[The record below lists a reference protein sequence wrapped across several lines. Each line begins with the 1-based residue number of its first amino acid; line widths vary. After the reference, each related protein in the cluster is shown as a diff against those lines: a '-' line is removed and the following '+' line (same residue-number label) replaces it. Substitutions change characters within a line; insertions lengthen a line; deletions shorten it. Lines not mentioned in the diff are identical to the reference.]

1 MGVDS
6 ENVLEV
12 LWNQAREIF
21 LRSLKS
27 RDAKKEEPRDDT
39 ATLENTIK
47 SLRQAQDKAAVAYGA
62 KFVGKPIEFKLGRV
76 LQRLEVLV
84 QMGDQAM
91 QFAPETASYVWSAF
105 RILFAG
111 FLKDFET
118 CQLLAD
124 QIDAMSDIV
133 FICDVY
139 AKRQVKRVA
148 AITNQVEIIADKI
161 LQKIPELL
169 SLVLMFAYHAR
180 KLVLDHTRLGR
191 TLRVVF
197 GSSQELEAT
206 CNDAKTKRDE
216 LHAVAE
222 IAFQEA
228 AMEILLEYQQDSK
241 VIAKLFQATEA
252 MQSEQKRQKDDIDRK
267 ELDNDF
273 NEQMRWLRSG
283 TSADIGLPRKVLNE
297 NLARRHPGTCTW
309 IQKHAV
315 LTQWLE
321 NTEPTTTSHLV
332 WVAGEA
338 GFGKSVLMSSIVEW
352 LESQQSGQE
361 KDRPIILHFFCKT
374 GDPATERGDK
384 VMLHLL
390 MQLLS
395 HAATEPPK
403 KAKSSEDKTFQA
415 RKQKCVDLVKEDKA
429 SLSKPDQESF
439 SSSIRGFQAKS
450 NMQPLMV
457 NLAKALERKVF
468 IVVDA
473 LDECNDWSGG
483 FLEALRMTAGAHT
496 NIKVLVSSRP
506 DHAIRDALQ
515 GYAFIDVAKDSTA
528 SDVSAYISW
537 SMQKIRRFNK
547 KQRKV
552 ASEKIMENA
561 DGMFRYANLAVESLQ
576 SPKAVTMGFQKI
588 MAEFPEGMA
597 GLYTQELQRLS
608 AEVRPIVLTALRWKI
623 CGKGIISAVPIA
635 DELEKTYENVD
646 DSTDESEADDESEE
660 GRDDDIHEDQAS
672 DEFSKNP
679 EEKNG
684 EASMYDE
691 TIHSGNSGDTE
702 DGVDRDSIDILKR
715 YSRAF
720 LKFDKANC
728 ISLQHASVRE
738 FIIREGGK
746 PPHQE
751 TLCQMCRER
760 SQSTS
765 TYEATPEQGHLA
777 MAIHCLKHLNCRSF
791 QKQFLPKDI
800 LEKHLKD
807 QEAKEAEP
815 RAAINGETTEAGGT
829 PSETSVPIFAATD
842 FKKEQEGHLRPRSPR
857 DIDVHNVIEGLG
869 SELRKDSEVGDSQE
883 APGQENEMPSVLTA
897 DPLEDEGK
905 CNHDEGGPDGNDDN
919 DSIRPPPTDAVSL
932 AYIGEVNDV
941 NVEGEDLRYELT
953 HWHYHVREA
962 KKWRNGGSDDEQWKD
977 LSNEINKFLSEDSDV
992 FKVWQKRVLHWRIF
1006 KTFDRPIHVAARFGL
1021 LGYVRQYVESG
1032 GDIDVENED
1041 KCTPLSLACLGE
1053 GDYVGLE
1060 YLVEHN
1066 ADLKHPDNYQD
1077 TPLHLLVDYNGP
1089 ANKLKYLLSKAP
1101 DVPAMHEKF
1110 GQTLLHLAILQR
1122 GWESLKVILEYP
1134 AADVN
1139 AKDINGETPLHFLLK
1154 WPNTPNDILELLLS
1168 KGANVNAQ
1176 DNDSQAPLY
1185 EACLSENVEAARILL
1200 EAGADVNDGEIVFGR
1215 TALHEAIENQNLPL
1229 VNLLLEFNADV
1240 TLKDKQ
1246 LRDAAS
1252 LAAYKG
1258 NADIS
1263 KAVLDKLNVQTGDY
1277 HTLADPDI
1285 HGHTPLQKSAARGIK
1300 EIAEL
1305 LLKAGDGSKLVAQCS
1320 RRGKT
1325 ALHSAAV
1332 RGHLDVVKLL
1342 VEHGADILA
1351 RDCNGNFP
1359 MQLAVAQW
1367 RRSGLLNSASFRETV
1382 TYLGN
1387 KMPTQAEAFGPEL
1400 CDVAIESGAVDI
1412 CRMLVSVNGSI
1423 ISKEDQHG
1431 WTPLMLAIQARQHDI
1446 IQLLVPF
1453 DTNQPLHRFSRQ
1465 EILLGHKPS
1474 AWSTDDSNKFKNMTV
1489 SEDGLGLT
1497 STLHLVNW
1505 ERGFCRANHPVPF
1518 GMTRYYYEIAV
1529 TQAAFTDSVALGFT
1543 NRYTPVDNLPG
1554 WQDYGGPNWGYHGGD
1569 GGLFEYSSNNDYPQ
1583 SIGPKWGMGDIV
1595 GCGIDFSRCTIF
1607 YTKNGELL
1615 GEGFRDVKSSRVFPC
1630 VGLYAEGPTI
1640 RANFG
1645 LDDAMPFKYDLG
1657 RFEEDCKMPNQGP
1670 VPGEHATRTF
1680 PRSFRASHQAFV
1692 MIRRKG
1698 GLRLSPSGEEGVDRP
1713 DRRLKVAEWRRPVGP
1728 RTRL

>member
-21 LRSLKS
+21 LRSLTS
-27 RDAKKEEPRDDT
+27 RDAKKEELRDET

-84 QMGDQAM
+84 QMGDRTM

-111 FLKDFET
+111 FIKDFET

-124 QIDAMSDIV
+124 QIDTMSDVV
-133 FICDVY
+133 FICEVY

-148 AITNQVEIIADKI
+148 AMTNQFEILADKI

-169 SLVLMFAYHAR
+169 SLVLLFAYHAR

-191 TLRVVF
+191 TLRVMF
-197 GSSQELEAT
+197 GSSQELEDT
-206 CNDAKTKRDE
+206 TSDAKTKRDE

-321 NTEPTTTSHLV
+321 NTERTTTSHLV
-332 WVAGEA
+332 WVVGEA
-338 GFGKSVLMSSIVEW
+338 GFGKSVLMSSIIEW

-374 GDPATERGDK
+374 GDPATETGDK

-415 RKQKCVDLVKEDKA
+415 RKKKCVDLVKEEKA
-429 SLSKPDQESF
+429 TLSKPDQESF
-439 SSSIRGFQAKS
+439 ASSIRGFQAKS
-450 NMQPLMV
+450 SMQPLMV
-457 NLAKALERKVF
+457 NLTKALERQVL

-473 LDECNDWSGG
+473 LDECNDWSDG
-483 FLEALRMTAGAHT
+483 FLDALRMTAGADT
-496 NIKVLVSSRP
+496 NIKVLISSRP
-506 DHAIRDALQ
+506 DHAIRNALQ

-537 SMQKIRRFNK
+537 AMQKIRRFNK

-552 ASEKIMENA
+552 ASEKITENA

-576 SPKAVTMGFQKI
+576 SPKAVTMGFKRI
-588 MAEFPEGMA
+588 MDEFPDGMA
-597 GLYTQELQRLS
+597 GLYKQELQRLS
-608 AEVRPIVLTALRWKI
+608 AEVRPIVLTALRWKV
-623 CGKGIISAVPIA
+623 CGKGNISAVPIA

-660 GRDDDIHEDQAS
+660 GGDDDIHEDQTS

-679 EEKNG
+679 EENNG
-684 EASMYDE
+684 EAS
-691 TIHSGNSGDTE
+691 IHNENNDAGNSGDVE
-702 DGVDRDSIDILKR
+702 DGVDRDSIHILKR

-720 LKFDKANC
+720 LKFDKANF

-738 FIIREGGK
+738 FIIREGRK
-746 PPHQE
+746 PPHEE
-751 TLCQMCRER
+751 TLCHMCRER

-765 TYEATPEQGHLA
+765 TYEASPERGHLA
-777 MAIHCLKHLNCRSF
+777 MAIHCLKHLNCRKF
-791 QKQFLPKDI
+791 QKQFLPKII

-807 QEAKEAEP
+807 QEAKEAETTVEV
-815 RAAINGETTEAGGT
+815 NGETTEA
-829 PSETSVPIFAATD
+829 V
-842 FKKEQEGHLRPRSPR
+842 
-857 DIDVHNVIEGLG
+857 G
-869 SELRKDSEVGDSQE
+869 SELQKDSDVGGSQE
-883 APGQENEMPSVLTA
+883 ADGRENEMPSVLTA
-897 DPLEDEGK
+897 DSLENGGK
-905 CNHDEGGPDGNDDN
+905 GSGDEGGPDGNDDN
-919 DSIRPPPTDAVSL
+919 DSIQPPPTDAVSV
-932 AYIGEVNDV
+932 ANIGEMDDV
-941 NVEGEDLRYELT
+941 NVESEDLRYELT

-962 KKWRNGGSDDEQWKD
+962 EKWRNHDSDEEQWKV
-977 LSNEINKFLSEDSDV
+977 LSDEINTFLSEDSDV
-992 FKVWQKRVLHWRIF
+992 FKVWQKKVLHWRTF
-1006 KTFDRPIHVAARFGL
+1006 KTFDRPIHIAARFGL
-1021 LGYVRQYVESG
+1021 LEYVRQYVESD

-1041 KCTPLSLACLGE
+1041 QCTPLALACVGN

-1066 ADLKHPDNYQD
+1066 ADLKHLDNYRE
-1077 TPLHLLVDYNGP
+1077 TPLHLVVDYNGP
-1089 ANKLKYLLSKAP
+1089 ADKLKYLLSKVP
-1101 DVPAMHEKF
+1101 DVPAMHDKF
-1110 GQTLLHLAILQR
+1110 GWTLLHLAILQR
-1122 GWESLKVILEYP
+1122 NWESVKVILECP

-1139 AKDINGETPLHFLLK
+1139 AKDMNGETSLHLLLK
-1154 WPNTPNDILELLLS
+1154 SPNTPNDILELLLS

-1185 EACLSENVEAARILL
+1185 EACLSENVGAARILL
-1200 EAGADVNDGEIVFGR
+1200 EAGADVNDGENVFGR

-1258 NADIS
+1258 NADIL
-1263 KAVLDKLNVQTGDY
+1263 KAVLDKLKVQIGDY
-1277 HTLADPDI
+1277 QTLADPDS

-1305 LLKAGDGSKLVAQCS
+1305 LLKAGDASKLVAQCS

-1325 ALHSAAV
+1325 ALHSAAL

-1351 RDCNGNFP
+1351 RDCDGNCP
-1359 MQLAVAQW
+1359 MQVAVAQW
-1367 RRSGLLNSASFRETV
+1367 RKGGLLNSASFQETV

-1387 KMPTQAEAFGPEL
+1387 KMPTQAQGFGPEL

-1412 CRMLVSVNGSI
+1412 CRILVSADGNI
-1423 ISKEDQHG
+1423 ISKEDRHG

-1453 DTNQPLHRFSRQ
+1453 DTNQLLDKFSTRQ
-1465 EILLGHKPS
+1465 EILFGHKPS
-1474 AWSTDDSNKFKNMTV
+1474 AWSTDDSNKFKDMTV
-1489 SEDGLGLT
+1489 SEDGLELT
-1497 STLHLVNW
+1497 SPLDPSRW

-1518 GMTRYYYEIAV
+1518 GMTRYYYEITV
-1529 TQAAFTDSVALGFT
+1529 TQAAFTDSVIALGFT
-1543 NRYTPVDNLPG
+1543 NRYTLLDNLPG
-1554 WQDYGGPNWGYHGGD
+1554 WQCCEGLSWGYHADD
-1569 GGLFEYSSNNDYPQ
+1569 GGIFEYSSTSDYAH
-1583 SIGPKWGMGDIV
+1583 SIGPKWGMGDTV
-1595 GCGIDFSRCTIF
+1595 GCGIDFSRDTIF
-1607 YTKNGELL
+1607 YTKNGELI
-1615 GEGFRDVKSSRVFPC
+1615 GEGSRDVKSSRVFPC
-1630 VGLYAEGPTI
+1630 VGLNSEGTTI

-1645 LDDAMPFKYDLG
+1645 LDNAMPFKYDLE
-1657 RFEEDCKMPNQGP
+1657 RFGEDCKMPRLCLDRPQEWP
-1670 VPGEHATRTF
+1670 EATC
-1680 PRSFRASHQAFV
+1680 
-1692 MIRRKG
+1692 
-1698 GLRLSPSGEEGVDRP
+1698 SGEEGVDRP
-1713 DRRLKVAEWRRPVGP
+1713 NKRLKIASGDAQWDPEPGYDHPHPAKATQNVERNYQLSDINRYPSGVTQDACP
-1728 RTRL
+1728 

>member
-6 ENVLEV
+6 DNVLEV

-21 LRSLKS
+21 LRSLTS
-27 RDAKKEEPRDDT
+27 RDAKKEELRDDT

-84 QMGDQAM
+84 QMGDRAM
-91 QFAPETASYVWSAF
+91 QFAPETVSYVWSAF

-124 QIDAMSDIV
+124 QIDTMSDIV
-133 FICDVY
+133 FICEVY

-148 AITNQVEIIADKI
+148 AMTNQVEILADKI

-169 SLVLMFAYHAR
+169 SLVLLFAYHAR

-191 TLRVVF
+191 TLRVMF

-206 CNDAKTKRDE
+206 SSDAKTKRDE

-241 VIAKLFQATEA
+241 VIGKLFQATEA

-315 LTQWLE
+315 LTKWLE
-321 NTEPTTTSHLV
+321 NTERTTTSHLV
-332 WVAGEA
+332 WMVGEA

-415 RKQKCVDLVKEDKA
+415 RKKKCVDLVKEEKA
-429 SLSKPDQESF
+429 SLSKPDQES

-450 NMQPLMV
+450 SMQPLMV
-457 NLAKALERKVF
+457 NLTKALERQVL

-473 LDECNDWSGG
+473 LDECNDWGDG
-483 FLEALRMTAGAHT
+483 FLDALHMTAGADT
-496 NIKVLVSSRP
+496 NIKVLISSRP
-506 DHAIRDALQ
+506 DHAIRNALQ

-552 ASEKIMENA
+552 ASEKITENA
-561 DGMFRYANLAVESLQ
+561 DGMFRYANLAIESLQ
-576 SPKAVTMGFQKI
+576 SPKAVTMGFKKI
-588 MAEFPEGMA
+588 MDEFPDGMA
-597 GLYTQELQRLS
+597 GLYKQELQRLS
-608 AEVRPIVLTALRWKI
+608 AEV
-623 CGKGIISAVPIA
+623 CGKGNISAVPIA

-646 DSTDESEADDESEE
+646 DSTDESETDDESEE
-660 GRDDDIHEDQAS
+660 GGDDYLHEEQTS
-672 DEFSKNP
+672 GVFSKNP

-684 EASMYDE
+684 DASIYDE
-691 TIHSGNSGDTE
+691 NNHADNSGDVE
-702 DGVDRDSIDILKR
+702 NGVDRDSIDILKR

-720 LKFDKANC
+720 LKFDKANY

-738 FIIREGGK
+738 FIIREGRK
-746 PPHQE
+746 PPHEE

-765 TYEATPEQGHLA
+765 TYEASPERGHLA
-777 MAIHCLKHLNCRSF
+777 MAIHCLRHLNCRSF
-791 QKQFLPKDI
+791 QKQFLPKNI

-807 QEAKEAEP
+807 QEVKEAETTVGV
-815 RAAINGETTEAGGT
+815 NGETTEAGGI
-829 PSETSVPIFAATD
+829 PSGTSVPILAAAD
-842 FKKEQEGHLRPRSPR
+842 FKKEQDDHLSPGSSR
-857 DIDVHNVIEGLG
+857 DINAHNETEALG
-869 SELRKDSEVGDSQE
+869 SESQKDSDVGDSQE
-883 APGQENEMPSVLTA
+883 APGQEDEMPSVLTA
-897 DPLEDEGK
+897 DSPENEGK
-905 CNHDEGGPDGNDDN
+905 GDDGEGGPDGNDDN
-919 DSIRPPPTDAVSL
+919 DSIQPPSTDAVSV
-932 AYIGEVNDV
+932 ANIGEVDDV

-962 KKWRNGGSDDEQWKD
+962 EKWRNDGSDEEQWKVISD
-977 LSNEINKFLSEDSDV
+977 EINTFLREDSDV
-992 FKVWQKRVLHWRIF
+992 FKVWQKKVLNWRTF

-1021 LGYVRQYVESG
+1021 LEYVRQYVESG

-1041 KCTPLSLACLGE
+1041 QCTPLALACLGN

-1066 ADLKHPDNYQD
+1066 ADLKHLDNYQD
-1077 TPLHLLVDYNGP
+1077 TPLHLVVDYNGP
-1089 ANKLKYLLSKAP
+1089 TDKLKSLLSKVP
-1101 DVPAMHEKF
+1101 DVPAMADKF

-1122 GWESLKVILEYP
+1122 NWESVKVILEYP

-1139 AKDINGETPLHFLLK
+1139 AKEMSGETPLHLLLK
-1154 WPNTPNDILELLLS
+1154 SPNTRNDILELLLS

-1185 EACLSENVEAARILL
+1185 EACVSENVGAARILL
-1200 EAGADVNDGEIVFGR
+1200 EAGANVNDGENVFGR

-1258 NADIS
+1258 NADIL
-1263 KAVLDKLNVQTGDY
+1263 KAVLDKLKVQTGDY
-1277 HTLADPDI
+1277 HTLADPDS

-1300 EIAEL
+1300 EIAGL
-1305 LLKAGDGSKLVAQCS
+1305 LLKASDGSKLVAQCS

-1325 ALHSAAV
+1325 ALHSAAL
-1332 RGHLDVVKLL
+1332 RGHSDIVKLL

-1351 RDCNGNFP
+1351 RDCDGNCP
-1359 MQLAVAQW
+1359 MQVAVAQW
-1367 RRSGLLNSASFRETV
+1367 RKGGLLDGASFQETV

-1387 KMPTQAEAFGPEL
+1387 KMPTQAQVLGPEL

-1412 CRMLVSVNGSI
+1412 CRILVSVDGNI

-1431 WTPLMLAIQARQHDI
+1431 WTPLMLAIQARQDDI

-1453 DTNQPLHRFSRQ
+1453 DTNQLLQKFSTRQ
-1465 EILLGHKPS
+1465 EILFGHKPS
-1474 AWSTDDSNKFKNMTV
+1474 AWSTDDSNKFKDMTV
-1489 SEDGLGLT
+1489 SEDGLELT
-1497 STLHLVNW
+1497 SPLDPSRW

-1518 GMTRYYYEIAV
+1518 GMTRYYYEITV
-1529 TQAAFTDSVALGFT
+1529 THASFTDSVIALGFT
-1543 NRYTPVDNLPG
+1543 NRYTLLYNMPG
-1554 WQDYGGPNWGYHGGD
+1554 WQDCRGPSWGYHGDD
-1569 GGLFEYSSNNDYPQ
+1569 GGLFEYSSTSDYAH
-1583 SIGPKWGMGDIV
+1583 STGPRWGMGDTV
-1595 GCGIDFSRCTIF
+1595 GCGIDFSRGTIF
-1607 YTKNGELL
+1607 YTKNGELI

-1630 VGLYAEGPTI
+1630 VGLNSEGTTI

-1645 LDDAMPFKYDLG
+1645 LDNAMPFKYDLG
-1657 RFEEDCKMPNQGP
+1657 RFEEDCRMPRFLWAFNQD
-1670 VPGEHATRTF
+1670 
-1680 PRSFRASHQAFV
+1680 FV
-1692 MIRRKG
+1692 MIHRKS
-1698 GLRLSPSGEEGVDRP
+1698 GLRLLVLAKRVLIDRT
-1713 DRRLKVAEWRRPVGP
+1713 GG
-1728 RTRL
+1728 

>member
-21 LRSLKS
+21 LRSLTS
-27 RDAKKEEPRDDT
+27 RDAKKEELRDDT

-47 SLRQAQDKAAVAYGA
+47 SLRQAQDKAATAYGA

-91 QFAPETASYVWSAF
+91 RFAPETASYVWSAF
-105 RILFAG
+105 RMLFAG

-124 QIDAMSDIV
+124 QIDTMSDIV
-133 FICDVY
+133 FICEVY

-148 AITNQVEIIADKI
+148 AMTNQVEILADKI

-169 SLVLMFAYHAR
+169 SLVLKFAYHAR

-191 TLRVVF
+191 TLRIMF
-197 GSSQELEAT
+197 GSSQELEAASS
-206 CNDAKTKRDE
+206 DAKTKRDE

-252 MQSEQKRQKDDIDRK
+252 IQGEQKRQKDDIDRK

-309 IQKHAV
+309 IQKHPV

-321 NTEPTTTSHLV
+321 NTERTTTSHLV
-332 WVAGEA
+332 WVVGEA

-415 RKQKCVDLVKEDKA
+415 RKKKCVDLVKEEKA

-439 SSSIRGFQAKS
+439 PSSIRGFQAKS
-450 NMQPLMV
+450 SMQPLMV
-457 NLAKALERKVF
+457 HLTKALERQVF

-473 LDECNDWSGG
+473 LDECNDWSDG
-483 FLEALRMTAGAHT
+483 FLDVLRMTASADT
-496 NIKVLVSSRP
+496 NIKVLISSRP
-506 DHAIRDALQ
+506 DHTIRNALQ

-576 SPKAVTMGFQKI
+576 SPKAVTMGFKKI
-588 MAEFPEGMA
+588 MDEFPDGMA
-597 GLYTQELQRLS
+597 GLYKQELQRLS
-608 AEVRPIVLTALRWKI
+608 AEV
-623 CGKGIISAVPIA
+623 CGKGNISAVPIA
-635 DELEKTYENVD
+635 DELEKTYEDIDN
-646 DSTDESEADDESEE
+646 SADESEE
-660 GRDDDIHEDQAS
+660 DDEPEERGDDDMHEGQTS
-672 DEFSKNP
+672 DEFSKIP
-679 EEKNG
+679 EEKNA
-684 EASMYDE
+684 EASTYDE
-691 TIHSGNSGDTE
+691 NNHEGNYSDVE

-720 LKFDKANC
+720 LKFDKANY

-738 FIIREGGK
+738 FIVREGKK
-746 PPHQE
+746 PPHEE
-751 TLCQMCRER
+751 TLCQMCKER

-765 TYEATPEQGHLA
+765 TYEASPERGHLA
-777 MAIHCLKHLNCRSF
+777 MAIHCLKHLNRRSF
-791 QKQFLPKDI
+791 QKKFLPNNI

-807 QEAKEAEP
+807 QEAQEAETT
-815 RAAINGETTEAGGT
+815 AGVNGKTKEAGGN
-829 PSETSVPIFAATD
+829 PSGTMIPILAAAD
-842 FKKEQEGHLRPRSPR
+842 FKKEQEDP
-857 DIDVHNVIEGLG
+857 IKLG
-869 SELRKDSEVGDSQE
+869 SSGDMKVLRKDSDVGDSQE
-883 APGQENEMPSVLTA
+883 APVQENEMPSVLTA
-897 DPLEDEGK
+897 DSLENEGK
-905 CNHDEGGPDGNDDN
+905 GNRDEGGPDGNGDN
-919 DSIRPPPTDAVSL
+919 DSIQPPPTDNVSV
-932 AYIGEVNDV
+932 ANIGDVDDV
-941 NVEGEDLRYELT
+941 NVEDEDLRYELT

-962 KKWRNGGSDDEQWKD
+962 EKWRNDGSDEEQWTA
-977 LSNEINKFLSEDSDV
+977 LSDEINTFLSEDSDV
-992 FKVWQKRVLHWRIF
+992 FKIWQKKVLRWRAF

-1021 LGYVRQYVESG
+1021 LQYVRQYVASG

-1041 KCTPLSLACLGE
+1041 QCTPLALACLGY

-1066 ADLKHPDNYQD
+1066 ADLKHLDNYQD
-1077 TPLHLLVDYNGP
+1077 TPLHLLVDYDGP
-1089 ANKLKYLLSKAP
+1089 ADKLKYLLSKVP
-1101 DVPAMHEKF
+1101 DVPAMHDMF
-1110 GQTLLHLAILQR
+1110 GQTLLHLAIIR
-1122 GWESLKVILEYP
+1122 RNWDSVKAVLEYP

-1139 AKDINGETPLHFLLK
+1139 AKDLSGETPLHLLLK
-1154 WPNTPNDILELLLS
+1154 SPNTPNDILELLLS

-1176 DNDSQAPLY
+1176 DNYSQAPLY
-1185 EACLSENVEAARILL
+1185 EACLSENVGAARILL
-1200 EAGADVNDGEIVFGR
+1200 EAGADVNDGEDVFGR

-1252 LAAYKG
+1252 LAAYRG
-1258 NADIS
+1258 NADIL
-1263 KAVLDKLNVQTGDY
+1263 KAVLDKLKEQIGDY
-1277 HTLADPDI
+1277 HTLADPDA

-1300 EIAEL
+1300 AIVEL

-1325 ALHSAAV
+1325 ALHSAAL
-1332 RGHLDVVKLL
+1332 RGHFDVVKLL
-1342 VEHGADILA
+1342 VEHDADILA
-1351 RDCNGNFP
+1351 RDSDGNCP
-1359 MQLAVAQW
+1359 MEVAVAQW
-1367 RRSGLLNSASFRETV
+1367 RKGGLLDSASFQETV
-1382 TYLGN
+1382 AYLGN
-1387 KMPTQAEAFGPEL
+1387 KMPTQAQGFGPEL

-1412 CRMLVSVNGSI
+1412 CQILVSVDGSI

-1446 IQLLVPF
+1446 IQLLGPF
-1453 DTNQPLHRFSRQ
+1453 DSNQLLDKFSTGQ
-1465 EILLGHKPS
+1465 DIIFGHKPS
-1474 AWSTDDSNKFKNMTV
+1474 AWSTDDSNKFKNMTI
-1489 SEDGLGLT
+1489 SEDGLELT
-1497 STLHLVNW
+1497 NPLDSSRW
-1505 ERGFCRANHPVPF
+1505 EGGFCRANHPVPF
-1518 GMTRYYYEIAV
+1518 GMTRYYYEITV
-1529 TQAAFTDSVALGFT
+1529 TQATITDCMVALGFT
-1543 NRYTPVDNLPG
+1543 NRYTLLDNMPG
-1554 WQDYGGPNWGYHGGD
+1554 WSDCGGPSWGYHGDD
-1569 GGLFEYSSNNDYPQ
+1569 GGLFEYTSTSDHVH
-1583 SIGPKWGMGDIV
+1583 SIGPKWGMGDTV
-1595 GCGIDFSRCTIF
+1595 GCGIDFSRGTIF
-1607 YTKNGELL
+1607 YTKNGELIAQ
-1615 GEGFRDVKSSRVFPC
+1615 K
-1630 VGLYAEGPTI
+1630 
-1640 RANFG
+1640 
-1645 LDDAMPFKYDLG
+1645 
-1657 RFEEDCKMPNQGP
+1657 
-1670 VPGEHATRTF
+1670 
-1680 PRSFRASHQAFV
+1680 
-1692 MIRRKG
+1692 
-1698 GLRLSPSGEEGVDRP
+1698 
-1713 DRRLKVAEWRRPVGP
+1713 GP
-1728 RTRL
+1728 RYVQTSV

>member
-6 ENVLEV
+6 ENVLEF
-12 LWNQAREIF
+12 LWGQAREIF
-21 LRSLKS
+21 LRSLSS
-27 RDAKKEEPRDDT
+27 RDAKKEELRDDT

-124 QIDAMSDIV
+124 QIDTMSDIV
-133 FICDVY
+133 FICEVY

-148 AITNQVEIIADKI
+148 AMANQVEMLADKI

-169 SLVLMFAYHAR
+169 SLVLLFAYHAR

-191 TLRVVF
+191 TLRVMF

-206 CNDAKTKRDE
+206 SNDAKTKRDE

-241 VIAKLFQATEA
+241 VIAKLFQVTEA
-252 MQSEQKRQKDDIDRK
+252 MQNEQRRQKDDIDRK

-309 IQKHAV
+309 IQKHVV

-321 NTEPTTTSHLV
+321 NTERTSTSHLV
-332 WVAGEA
+332 WVVGEA

-403 KAKSSEDKTFQA
+403 KAKSSEDRTFQA
-415 RKQKCVDLVKEDKA
+415 RKKKCVDLVKEEKA
-429 SLSKPDQESF
+429 SLSKPDQES
-439 SSSIRGFQAKS
+439 SPSSIRRFQAKS
-450 NMQPLMV
+450 SMQPLMV
-457 NLAKALERKVF
+457 HLTKALERQVF

-473 LDECNDWSGG
+473 LDECNDWNDG
-483 FLEALRMTAGAHT
+483 FLDALLMTAGADT
-496 NIKVLVSSRP
+496 NIKVLISSRP
-506 DHAIRDALQ
+506 DHTIRNALQ

-547 KQRKV
+547 KQRKI
-552 ASEKIMENA
+552 ASDKIMENA

-576 SPKAVTMGFQKI
+576 SPKAVTMGFKKI
-588 MAEFPEGMA
+588 MDEFPDGMA
-597 GLYTQELQRLS
+597 GLYKQELQRLS
-608 AEVRPIVLTALRWKI
+608 AEVRPIVLTALRWKV
-623 CGKGIISAVPIA
+623 CGKGNISAVPIA
-635 DELEKTYENVD
+635 DELEKTYEDVDNSAD
-646 DSTDESEADDESEE
+646 DSEEDDEPEE
-660 GRDDDIHEDQAS
+660 SGDDDIHEDQTS
-672 DEFSKNP
+672 DGYGNRP
-679 EEKNG
+679 EEKNA
-684 EASMYDE
+684 EASAYGE
-691 TIHSGNSGDTE
+691 NNHAGNSGDVE
-702 DGVDRDSIDILKR
+702 DGADRDSIDILKR

-720 LKFDKANC
+720 LKFDKANY

-738 FIIREGGK
+738 FIIREGRK
-746 PPHQE
+746 PPNEE
-751 TLCQMCRER
+751 TLCQMCRQR

-765 TYEATPEQGHLA
+765 TYEASPERGHLA
-777 MAIHCLKHLNCRSF
+777 MAIHCLKHLNCRAF
-791 QKQFLPKDI
+791 QKKFLPNSI

-807 QEAKEAEP
+807 QEAIEAETTVGV
-815 RAAINGETTEAGGT
+815 NGEITEAGGT
-829 PSETSVPIFAATD
+829 LSGTSIPIHTATD
-842 FKKEQEGHLRPRSPR
+842 FEKEQEDRLKLRSSR
-857 DIDVHNVIEGLG
+857 DVNVYNEIEALE
-869 SELRKDSEVGDSQE
+869 SELQKVSDVGDSQD
-883 APGQENEMPSVLTA
+883 APRQENEMPSVITA
-897 DPLEDEGK
+897 DSLGNEGK
-905 CNHDEGGPDGNDDN
+905 GNRDEGGPDGNDDN
-919 DSIRPPPTDAVSL
+919 DSIQPPPTDAVSVVN
-932 AYIGEVNDV
+932 IGEVDDA
-941 NVEGEDLRYELT
+941 NVEDEDLRYELT
-953 HWHYHVREA
+953 NWHFHVREA
-962 KKWRNGGSDDEQWKD
+962 EKWRNDDSDEEQWTV
-977 LSNEINKFLSEDSDV
+977 LSDEINTFLSEDSDV
-992 FKVWQKRVLHWRIF
+992 FKIWQKKVLHWRAF

-1021 LGYVRQYVESG
+1021 LQYVRQYVASG

-1041 KCTPLSLACLGE
+1041 QCTSLGLACLGE

-1066 ADLKHPDNYQD
+1066 ADLKHIDNYQE
-1077 TPLHLLVDYNGP
+1077 TPLHLVADYDGP
-1089 ANKLKYLLSKAP
+1089 TDKLKYLLSKVP
-1101 DVPAMHEKF
+1101 DVPAMQDKF
-1110 GQTLLHLAILQR
+1110 GQTLLHLAIFR
-1122 GWESLKVILEYP
+1122 RNWESVKVILEYP

-1139 AKDINGETPLHFLLK
+1139 AKDLSGETPLHLLLK
-1154 WPNTPNDILELLLS
+1154 SPNTPDDILELLLS
-1168 KGANVNAQ
+1168 KGADVNAQ

-1185 EACLSENVEAARILL
+1185 EACLSENVGAARILL
-1200 EAGADVNDGEIVFGR
+1200 EAGADVNDGEDVFGR

-1252 LAAYKG
+1252 LAAYRG
-1258 NADIS
+1258 NADIL
-1263 KAVLDKLNVQTGDY
+1263 KAVLDKLKGQVGDY
-1277 HTLADPDI
+1277 HTLADPDA

-1300 EIAEL
+1300 AIAEL
-1305 LLKAGDGSKLVAQCS
+1305 LLKAGDASKLVAQCS
-1320 RRGKT
+1320 RRRKT
-1325 ALHSAAV
+1325 ALHSAAM

-1351 RDCNGNFP
+1351 RDCDGNCP
-1359 MQLAVAQW
+1359 MQVAVAQW
-1367 RRSGLLNSASFRETV
+1367 RKGGLLDGASFQETV
-1382 TYLGN
+1382 TYLAN
-1387 KMPTQAEAFGPEL
+1387 KMPTQAQGFGPEL

-1412 CRMLVSVNGSI
+1412 CRILVSVDGNI

-1431 WTPLMLAIQARQHDI
+1431 WTPLMLAIQSRQHDI

-1453 DTNQPLHRFSRQ
+1453 DTNQLLDKFSTRQ
-1465 EILLGHKPS
+1465 EILFGHKPS
-1474 AWSTDDSNKFKNMTV
+1474 AWSTDDSDKFKKIAV
-1489 SEDGLGLT
+1489 SEDGLELT
-1497 STLHLVNW
+1497 NPLGRS
-1505 ERGFCRANHPVPF
+1505 R
-1518 GMTRYYYEIAV
+1518 
-1529 TQAAFTDSVALGFT
+1529 TQETAKKVRIDLSDSIVGLGFT
-1543 NRYTPVDNLPG
+1543 NRYTLLDNMPG
-1554 WQDYGGPNWGYHGGD
+1554 WQDCGGPSWGYHGDD
-1569 GGLFEYSSNNDYPQ
+1569 GRLFEYTSNSIYSH
-1583 SIGPKWGMGDIV
+1583 SIGPKWGMGDTV
-1595 GCGIDFSRCTIF
+1595 GCGIDFSRGTIF
-1607 YTKNGELL
+1607 YTKNGELI

-1630 VGLYAEGPTI
+1630 VGLSSEGTTI
-1640 RANFG
+1640 RSNFG
-1645 LDDAMPFKYDLG
+1645 LDSAMPSKYALG

-1670 VPGEHATRTF
+1670 MPGEHLTLIL
-1680 PRSFRASHQAFV
+1680 PRFLWAFNHGSV
-1692 MIRRKG
+1692 MIRHK
-1698 GLRLSPSGEEGVDRP
+1698 SGP
-1713 DRRLKVAEWRRPVGP
+1713 NRRLKVASGEAQWDLEPGYDHFQPAKAVQNLEGNLP
-1728 RTRL
+1728 TK